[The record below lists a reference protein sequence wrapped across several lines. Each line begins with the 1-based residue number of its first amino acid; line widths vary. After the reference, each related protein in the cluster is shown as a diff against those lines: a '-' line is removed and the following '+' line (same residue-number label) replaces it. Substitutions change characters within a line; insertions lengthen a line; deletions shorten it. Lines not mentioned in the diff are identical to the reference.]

1 MYPSSGNLSNPSRTL
16 IFTHGAG
23 GTLSA
28 PAVVNFC
35 TGFAT
40 ALPVLAFQGSMN
52 LGSRVKGFHACIE
65 YLKEQSKKE
74 SGSLVL
80 GGRSMGARAAVMAA
94 SEILETRPE
103 DGKIDII
110 LVSYP
115 LKGPKDTR
123 DQILLDLPASVNV
136 LFIIGDRDSMCPL
149 DLLGQVQSKMRAKSQ
164 LAIVRGADHGMH
176 TRPAK
181 LEKEMGEETG
191 RIAADWVAGRSRDEV
206 VYIGEEA

>member
-1 MYPSSGNLSNPSRTL
+1 
-16 IFTHGAG
+16 
-23 GTLSA
+23 
-28 PAVVNFC
+28 
-35 TGFAT
+35 
-40 ALPVLAFQGSMN
+40 MN
-52 LGSRVKGFHACIE
+52 LGARVKGFHACIE
-65 YLKEQSKKE
+65 YLKENSNNE
-74 SGSLVL
+74 GGSLVL
-80 GGRSMGARAAVMAA
+80 GGRSMGARAAVMAT
-94 SEILETRPE
+94 SELLETHPK

-149 DLLGQVQSKMRAKSQ
+149 DLLDQVRSKMTAKSQ
-164 LAIVRGADHGMH
+164 LVIVRGTDHGMH

-181 LEKEMGEETG
+181 LEQEMGEATG
-191 RIAADWVAGRSRDEV
+191 RIAADWVAGNRRDEV

>member
-1 MYPSSGNLSNPSRTL
+1 
-16 IFTHGAG
+16 
-23 GTLSA
+23 
-28 PAVVNFC
+28 
-35 TGFAT
+35 
-40 ALPVLAFQGSMN
+40 MN

-65 YLKEQSKKE
+65 YLTEKSKKDGE
-74 SGSLVL
+74 SLVL

-94 SEILETRPE
+94 SEILETHPK

-123 DQILLDLPASVNV
+123 DQILLDLPASVSV

-149 DLLGQVQSKMRAKSQ
+149 DLLDQVRNKMKAKSE
-164 LAIVRGADHGMH
+164 LVIVRGADHGMH

-181 LEKEMGEETG
+181 LEKEMGEQTG
-191 RIAADWVAGRSRDEV
+191 RIGADWVAGRSRDEV